1 MKQKFS
7 LLVDT
12 QAGAENGCCQDR
24 WARLVALVAKAALAE
39 EGGRVTVT
47 AKWGA
52 AGSKGDP

>member
-1 MKQKFS
+1 M
-7 LLVDT
+7 VDT

-39 EGGRVTVT
+39 EGGRVTT
-47 AKWGA
+47 AKRGA